1 MFKKIFLSLLI
12 FSFLFS
18 SVGFVFAD
26 REALYE
32 EVKELDSIIREL
44 MEILGMEVPPPTV
57 PVKSSE
63 GIPSDFLFTKNLA
76 KGAKGEDV
84 RYLQIVLNK
93 DTATKVNQSG
103 PGSPGNETIYFGPAT
118 FNAIRRFQQKY
129 ADEVL
134 KSIGLTIPTGFVGA
148 KTRGKINSILKG
160 EFTIVPSEPPTVPPL
175 PAPTPTPKTTP
186 EPKTENPTPTPEPKT
201 ENPTPTPE
209 PLPSVS
215 SPCKGQTKFLDIRNN
230 ETYNL
235 VEIGSQC
242 WMSKNINYSTEGSWC
257 YGNSNANCEK
267 YGRLY
272 NFETA
277 KTVCPSGFALPSDN
291 DFKTLERQLGMAQE
305 DANKTGW
312 RGEEEGNKLKN
323 KAGWDGNNDSGF
335 AALPAGGREDN
346 GSYSGVARGSSFW
359 TSTESDS
366 SAWSRQLYSGFSGI
380 NRNILPKEGAIS
392 VRCIKIY

>member
-1 MFKKIFLSLLI
+1 MFKKIIFSLLI

-18 SVGFVFAD
+18 GVSFVFASKD
-26 REALYE
+26 AFYE
-32 EVKELDSIIREL
+32 EIKELDNILREL
-44 MEILGMEVPPPTV
+44 MELLGMKVPEPMTPIT
-57 PVKSSE
+57 SSE
-63 GIPSDFLFTKNLA
+63 GIPSGFLFTQNLSR
-76 KGAKGEDV
+76 GSKGEHV
-84 RYLQIVLNK
+84 RYLQIVLNR

-103 PGSPGNETIYFGPAT
+103 PGAPGSETIYFGPAT
-118 FNAIRRFQQKY
+118 FNAVRRFQQKY
-129 ADEVL
+129 SAEVL
-134 KSIGLTIPTGFVGA
+134 KTIGLSIPTGFVGR
-148 KTRGKINSILKG
+148 KTREKLNAILKG
-160 EFTIVPSEPPTVPPL
+160 EFTIVPSDPPAVPAL
-175 PAPTPTPKTTP
+175 PTPTPTP
-186 EPKTENPTPTPEPKT
+186 PPTPSPEKDPIEEEPILLPTPTP
-201 ENPTPTPE
+201 
-209 PLPSVS
+209 LPVVS

-242 WMSKNINYSTEGSWC
+242 WMNKNVSYSTEGSWC

-272 NFETA
+272 NFQTA

-291 DFKTLERQLGMAQE
+291 DFKVLERELGMTQG
-305 DANKTGW
+305 DADKTGW
-312 RGEEEGNKLKN
+312 RGTDEGNKLKN
-323 KAGWDGNNDSGF
+323 TTGWDGSNDSGF

-346 GSYSGVARGSSFW
+346 GSYSGVARGTSFW

-392 VRCIKIY
+392 VRCIKVY